1 MVGGIEEAVDLAERL
16 QKAGR
21 RAVAR
26 LAVQVGSSERDVH
39 TGEWDMVVARGRE
52 GDVGI
57 LPSHAPMLVELAI
70 APVRLFEGGRER
82 QRILVDGGFLH
93 VTPGQGDEP
102 TRVDVLAEHAALP
115 EEIDALAAQT
125 RADELRRRVEGQGD
139 VEAQA
144 DLAKALMRAEY
155 GRR

>member
-1 MVGGIEEAVDLAERL
+1 
-16 QKAGR
+16 
-21 RAVAR
+21 VAR
-26 LAVQVGSSERDVH
+26 LAVHVVSPERDVH

-52 GDVGI
+52 GEVGI
-57 LPSHAPMLVELAI
+57 LPGHAPMLVELAV
-70 APVRLFEGGRER
+70 APVRLLEGGREGR
-82 QRILVDGGFLH
+82 KILVDGGFLH

-115 EEIDALAAQT
+115 EEIDASAAQA
-125 RADELRRRVEGQGD
+125 RADQLQRRADQEDDAGVR
-139 VEAQA
+139 A